1 MKSGV
6 NLVNMVVHCPHS
18 LSQIIFTTGISMD
31 TEAIYEDINEQI
43 ARVVMGWG
51 EESLSDVDI
60 PLPNY
65 AGDRNCAAT
74 VVEKL
79 WSLELLSGF
88 SDALQEKYDRAKV
101 HGNMAEFL
109 IWCTP
114 GEICEAALVVVNQ

>member
-1 MKSGV
+1 
-6 NLVNMVVHCPHS
+6 
-18 LSQIIFTTGISMD
+18 MD
-31 TEAIYEDINEQI
+31 TEAKYEDINEQI
-43 ARVVMGWG
+43 ARVVMGWS
-51 EESLSDVDI
+51 EESLSNTNI

-65 AGDRNCAAT
+65 AGDRNCATT
-74 VVEKL
+74 VIEKL
-79 WSLELLSGF
+79 WGRGLLQGL